1 MSDTRFI
8 MLGIALIFTGFIVLG
23 LLGRQFVEFT
33 IQVDE
38 FGNCIDYTETGTVS
52 IDCDVIMQ
60 DKLIFFGA
68 IFGLIISGIVAL
80 VKGYRGRWD
89 QDVKSDEMVGPKK
102 D

>member
-8 MLGIALIFTGFIVLG
+8 MLGIALVFAGFLVLG
-23 LLGRQFVEFT
+23 ILGRSFLEFT
-33 IQVDE
+33 VQVNE
-38 FGNCIDYTETGTVS
+38 FGNCINYTETGAVS
-52 IDCDVIMQ
+52 SDCGVIMQ
-60 DKLIFFGA
+60 DKLIFFGVVM
-68 IFGLIISGIVAL
+68 GLISSGIAAL

>member
-68 IFGLIISGIVAL
+68 IFGLNCCTSQRIS
-80 VKGYRGRWD
+80 W
-89 QDVKSDEMVGPKK
+89 
-102 D
+102 